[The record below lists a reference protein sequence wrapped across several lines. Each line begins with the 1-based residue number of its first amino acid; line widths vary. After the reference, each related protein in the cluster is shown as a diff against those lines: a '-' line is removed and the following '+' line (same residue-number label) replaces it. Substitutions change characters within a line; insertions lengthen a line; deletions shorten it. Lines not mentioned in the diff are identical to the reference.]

1 MSSQGEFSLGLLVG
15 LAIGAAAAYFADREK
30 RTRFVEDINSTADK
44 VRDSVVEGY
53 YEAKNRYQ
61 KYRRKMKGITEDMVE
76 EIGDKYDEVLD
87 DLRSE

>member
-1 MSSQGEFSLGLLVG
+1 MSSQGKFSLGLLVG

-44 VRDSVVEGY
+44 VKDSVVEGY

-61 KYRRKMKGITEDMVE
+61 KYRRKMKGITEDM
-76 EIGDKYDEVLD
+76 GDKYDEVLD